1 MTDMNPNTPN
11 QPQNFDPTRR
21 LKKVK
26 RPIKRYIGQPN
37 PSAPQAPGM
46 QMHGS
51 RAAGRLFKQS
61 GTQRL

>member
-37 PSAPQAPGM
+37 PSAPQAPVA
-46 QMHGS
+46 S
-51 RAAGRLFKQS
+51 RREAF
-61 GTQRL
+61 

>member
-46 QMHGS
+46 QMPVSYTHLTLPTI
-51 RAAGRLFKQS
+51 A
-61 GTQRL
+61 

>member
-51 RAAGRLFKQS
+51 AGRLFKQS